1 MSSNLKK
8 RALGLSIFGVLFVAI
23 ACLAMSGCYLEVEEG
38 GYYTDEPY
46 LVNLQVDWTI
56 QGADSVGLCH
66 AYGVNRW
73 IVELRGPE
81 DRSAELSCAKHYWS
95 TESDFSALPEGS
107 YTVTVRALDAFGHEI
122 AALSSTEGLYDYGYT
137 HTKVFDFSPADFG
150 L

>member
-8 RALGLSIFGVLFVAI
+8 RALGLSMFGVLFLAI
-23 ACLAMSGCYLEVEEG
+23 AILATSGCYLEVEEE

-46 LVNLQVDWTI
+46 LLNLQVDWTI
-56 QGADSVGLCH
+56 EGSDVAILCPT
-66 AYGVNRW
+66 YGVHRW

-81 DRSAELSCAKHYWS
+81 DRTTELSCANHWS

-107 YTVTVRALDAFGHEI
+107 YTVTVRALDAFGHELG
-122 AALSSTEGLYDYGYT
+122 ALSKTAGLYDFGYT
-137 HTKVFDFSPADFG
+137 HTMVFDFSPAD